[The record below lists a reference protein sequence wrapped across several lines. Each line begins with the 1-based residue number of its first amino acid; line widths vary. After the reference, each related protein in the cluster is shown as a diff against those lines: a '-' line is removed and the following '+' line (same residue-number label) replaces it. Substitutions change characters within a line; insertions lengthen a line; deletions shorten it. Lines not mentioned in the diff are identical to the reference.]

1 MRKSIFLLTVFLSA
15 FSVTI
20 AQGNWELKKNEAGI
34 EVYTRKAATGNL
46 RELRVVCELY
56 ATRAQLI
63 NTLRNIDNYNA
74 WVFSNKKSTILKTID
89 SNKIIYYTQTRLPWP
104 IKDRDLVLE
113 LNINPSPDELN
124 VIVKSIPDYT
134 PKNNGYIRVPYSLAQ
149 WKVVQAPHNKLKVDY
164 TFSVDPGGSIPAW
177 IANAT
182 MAIGPFNSFLKLRDL
197 LRMENVKQ

>member
-1 MRKSIFLLTVFLSA
+1 MRKSILLISLFLIE
-15 FSVTI
+15 FSIAT
-20 AQGNWELKKNEAGI
+20 AQGSWELKRNEAGI

-46 RELRVVCELY
+46 KELRVVCELD
-56 ATRAQLI
+56 ATKAQLI
-63 NTLRNIDNYNA
+63 SKLQDIENYNT

-113 LNINPSPDELN
+113 LNIHPSPDVLN
-124 VIVKSIPDYT
+124 VIVKSLPDYT

-149 WKVVQAPHNKLKVDY
+149 WKVVQGSNNKLKVDY

-177 IANAT
+177 IVNAT
-182 MAIGPFNSFLKLRDL
+182 MTVGPFNSFLKLRDL
-197 LRMENVKQ
+197 LRIENAKE